1 MDDTSARAD
10 RHNRSIAGTLSTAC
24 CSRQAAITLVWKNGD
39 GSIFVC
45 ARLCNTTPVS
55 RAAS

>member
-24 CSRQAAITLVWKNGD
+24 CSRQAAITLV
-39 GSIFVC
+39 
-45 ARLCNTTPVS
+45 
-55 RAAS
+55 